1 MCVYAPL
8 AAGLVRKNMNK
19 WEPRYLDYLSHLCIS
34 NKVAIA
40 ATQELICKSVL
51 SPKNSD
57 ILIQTRYGTG
67 FFLLQ
72 Y

>member
-1 MCVYAPL
+1 MT
-8 AAGLVRKNMNK
+8 K

-57 ILIQTRYGTG
+57 ILIQTRYVTVP
-67 FFLLQ
+67 
-72 Y
+72 

>member
-1 MCVYAPL
+1 MT
-8 AAGLVRKNMNK
+8 GLVRKNMNK

-57 ILIQTRYGTG
+57 ILIQTR
-67 FFLLQ
+67 
-72 Y
+72 